1 MGKTIIILFS
11 IGLALFV
18 PIMII
23 LLLTVH
29 SPDAWYLQLT
39 LMIPGAIGLFLMIL
53 GARYG
58 LRRFDK
64 YMDSD

>member
-1 MGKTIIILFS
+1 MGKTIILFG
-11 IGLALFV
+11 IGAVLFV
-18 PIMII
+18 SIIII

-29 SPDAWYLQLT
+29 SPDAWHLQMI

-53 GARYG
+53 GAHYG

>member
-1 MGKTIIILFS
+1 MGKTIILFG

-18 PIMII
+18 PVIII

-29 SPDAWYLQLT
+29 SPDAWHLQLI
-39 LMIPGAIGLFLMIL
+39 LMIPGAIGFVLMIL
-53 GARYG
+53 GAHYG
-58 LRRFDK
+58 LRRFGK